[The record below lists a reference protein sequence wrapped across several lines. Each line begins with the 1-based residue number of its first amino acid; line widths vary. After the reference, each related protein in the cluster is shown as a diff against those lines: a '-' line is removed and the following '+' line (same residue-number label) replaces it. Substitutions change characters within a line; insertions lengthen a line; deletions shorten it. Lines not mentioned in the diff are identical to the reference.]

1 MSFKKNSLFVFKKTR
16 EVIMEKQK
24 KNIAGVV
31 RDLLEPIASELGFML
46 WDVEYVKEGA
56 EMVLRITIDKEEGI
70 DIDDCVKMH
79 ETIDPV
85 LDEADPIEVAYR
97 LEVSSPGVERTISRP
112 EHYDVCMG
120 EKVEAKLY
128 APLNG
133 QKKLTGILSAA
144 DEKTFTLDVEGEAVT
159 LEKSACAKL
168 STVFE
173 W

>member
-1 MSFKKNSLFVFKKTR
+1 
-16 EVIMEKQK
+16 MEKQK
-24 KNIAGVV
+24 KNIAGTV
-31 RDLLEPIASELGFML
+31 RDLLEPIADELGYML

-70 DIDDCVKMH
+70 DIEDCEKMH
-79 ETIDPV
+79 RAIDPV
-85 LDEADPIEVAYR
+85 LDEADPIEVAYT
-97 LEVSSPGVERTISRP
+97 LQVSSPGVERTISRP
-112 EHYDVCMG
+112 EHYECCLG

-133 QKKLTGILSAA
+133 QKNITGILAAA

-168 STVFE
+168 ATVFD

>member
-1 MSFKKNSLFVFKKTR
+1 
-16 EVIMEKQK
+16 MEKQK

-31 RDLLEPIASELGFML
+31 RDLLQPVADGFGYML

-70 DIDDCVKMH
+70 DIDDCEKMH
-79 ETIDPV
+79 RAIDPL
-85 LDEADPIEVAYR
+85 LDEADPIEVSYR

-112 EHYDVCMG
+112 EHFECCMG

-133 QKKLTGILSAA
+133 AKKITGILCGA
-144 DEKTFTLDVEGEAVT
+144 DEKSFTLDVDGEEIVV
-159 LEKSACAKL
+159 EKSACAKL
-168 STVFE
+168 ATVFE

>member
-1 MSFKKNSLFVFKKTR
+1 
-16 EVIMEKQK
+16 MEKQK
-24 KNIAGVV
+24 KNIAGTV
-31 RDLLEPIASELGFML
+31 RDLLEPIADELGYML

-70 DIDDCVKMH
+70 DIDDCEKMH
-79 ETIDPV
+79 RTIDPV

-112 EHYDVCMG
+112 EHYEYCIG

-128 APLNG
+128 APING
-133 QKKLTGILSAA
+133 QKKLTGILAAA
-144 DEKTFTLDVEGEAVT
+144 DDKTFTLDVEGEAVT

-168 STVFE
+168 ATVFD

>member
-1 MSFKKNSLFVFKKTR
+1 MSFRKNSLFVFEKTR

-24 KNIAGVV
+24 KNIAGTV
-31 RDLLEPIASELGFML
+31 RDLLEPIAEELGFML

-112 EHYDVCMG
+112 EHFEICMG

-133 QKKLTGILSAA
+133 QKKLTGILCAA
-144 DEKTFTLDVEGEAVT
+144 DEKTFTLDVEGEEIA

-168 STVFE
+168 STVFD